1 MVVNHTGQ
9 TEIPIGSTLSLSAKI
24 TIYNLPLTSIRW
36 SFNNE
41 SLMNGQD
48 RVNLTVP
55 ALSAQAPVMSSLQR
69 TVVTPV
75 DSGDYK
81 LIASN
86 PAGSNELSISVTVT
100 GKALNNQGSQCLY
113 LFSVFYSTNQYH
125 RAK

>member
-1 MVVNHTGQ
+1 
-9 TEIPIGSTLSLSAKI
+9 
-24 TIYNLPLTSIRW
+24 
-36 SFNNE
+36 
-41 SLMNGQD
+41 MNGQD
-48 RVNLTVP
+48 RVNLTLP

-69 TVVTPV
+69 TLVTPV

-100 GKALNNQGSQCLY
+100 GKALNNQGSQCLH